1 MTSQNEGSL
10 MRYIFDWDP
19 KKAKENLRKH
29 RISFERAAT
38 IFRDPHALSIFD
50 VEHSQDED
58 RWVTLGLDS
67 SGNVL
72 VTVHTFHAIDESS
85 CKVRI
90 ISARKA
96 TRKEARQYKGQQS

>member
-1 MTSQNEGSL
+1 V
-10 MRYIFDWDP
+10 RYIFEWDP
-19 KKAKENLRKH
+19 QKAKENLRKH

-38 IFRDPHALSIFD
+38 IFHDPHALSIFD
-50 VEHSQDED
+50 VEHSQGED